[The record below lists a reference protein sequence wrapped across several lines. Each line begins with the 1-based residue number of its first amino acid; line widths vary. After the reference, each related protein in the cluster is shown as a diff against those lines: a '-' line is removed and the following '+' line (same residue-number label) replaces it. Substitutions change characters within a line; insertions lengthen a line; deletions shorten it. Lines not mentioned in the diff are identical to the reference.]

1 MVWVQEKANGDVGR
15 SIIVIGGS
23 FGGMHALEVILSSFP
38 KSFAI
43 PIAIVLH
50 RHAQSGE
57 ILTKQIQKYTELTV
71 REPEDK
77 EPIVPG
83 VFVAPA
89 GYHLLVEPGWFGLSL
104 DPPEIYARPAIDVL
118 FESAAHAFGQQVLGV
133 ILTGASADGARGTA
147 CIREYGGMMVAQN
160 PATAESPR
168 MPGAAIAVGVDLTLE
183 LTSIGPWLSGFKE
196 TLLP

>member
-1 MVWVQEKANGDVGR
+1 MTRAQKKGNGDAR
-15 SIIVIGGS
+15 CSIIVIGAS
-23 FGGMHALEVILSSFP
+23 LGGMRALEVILPTLP

-57 ILTKQIQKYTELTV
+57 IVTRQIQKYTELTV

-89 GYHLLVEPGWFGLSL
+89 NYHLLVEPGWFGLSL
-104 DPPEIYARPAIDVL
+104 DPPEVYARPAIDVL
-118 FESAAHAFGQQVLGV
+118 FESAANAYGQQVLGI
-133 ILTGASADGARGTA
+133 ILTGASTDGARGTEY
-147 CIREYGGMMVAQN
+147 IRELGGMVVAQN
-160 PATAESPR
+160 PATAEVAR
-168 MPGAAIAVGVDLTLE
+168 MPEAAIALGVDLTLE
-183 LTSIGPWLSGFKE
+183 LTSIGPWLSDFKE
-196 TLLP
+196 TLLL